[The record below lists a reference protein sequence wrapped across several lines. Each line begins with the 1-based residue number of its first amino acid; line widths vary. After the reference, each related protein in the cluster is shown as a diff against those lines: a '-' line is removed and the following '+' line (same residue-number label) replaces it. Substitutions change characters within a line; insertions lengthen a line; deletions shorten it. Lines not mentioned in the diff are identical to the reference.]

1 MQEKALAFKPAY
13 DQGKPWLRAS
23 FSHLQSE
30 VAEALVPPWPDLILA
45 IGRRPAM
52 VALEIK
58 RRSQG
63 RSKIVLLG
71 RPRHRHH
78 FDLVITPAHFLAPE
92 SENVCRVPWPLMVPD
107 EASIEAAGRA
117 WASRLNHLKRPL
129 TAVLV
134 GGATVPYA
142 LGARAGD
149 QLVEQVRLATRGE
162 GTLYF
167 CTSRRSGQALRDALQ
182 SKVSQRSHSERL
194 FEWMPDAKDNPYH
207 ALLALADRF
216 VVTGDSL
223 SMMLEVAQRSKP
235 LALYIPPL
243 GFRPRSLLARLS
255 RSVLYGWHDRTQR
268 FEPRAMTNALFY
280 VGVIHYARDLGAIHR
295 QLLTSGRAELL
306 ASGFA
311 SRLGALNLELDK
323 AAGRVSELLDV

>member
-1 MQEKALAFKPAY
+1 MQS
-13 DQGKPWLRAS
+13 W
-23 FSHLQSE
+23 
-30 VAEALVPPWPDLILA
+30 VAESLVPPWPDLIIS

-58 RRSQG
+58 RRSHG
-63 RSKIVLLG
+63 KSKIVLLG
-71 RPRHRHH
+71 RPRHRRH

-92 SENVCRVPWPLMVPD
+92 SENLCRVPWPLMVPD
-107 EASIEAAGRA
+107 EARIEAAGRA
-117 WASRLNHLKRPL
+117 WAGRLEHLKRPL

-149 QLVEQVRLATRGE
+149 QLVEQVRSATRGE

-167 CTSRRSGQALRDALQ
+167 CTSRRSGQALRDRLR
-182 SKVSQRSHSERL
+182 SKVSQRPESERL

-255 RSVLYGWHDRTQR
+255 RSALYQWENDTQR
-268 FEPRAMTNALFY
+268 FEPRAVTKALFAA
-280 VGVIHYARDLGAIHR
+280 GIINYARDLGAIYR
-295 QLLTSGRAELL
+295 QLLASGRAELL
-306 ASGFA
+306 SEGFA
-311 SRLGALNLELDK
+311 SRLGELNLELDK
-323 AAGRVSELLDV
+323 AAERVSELLDV